1 MKLVSKL
8 LTNLKM
14 REMKLVSI
22 LISYIMLKN
31 YQTHQEKSSIL
42 SIGVIHTKGLRD
54 VIYTPLT
61 IHTSLVVTQSILSS
75 STNFFPMELA
85 T

>member
-31 YQTHQEKSSIL
+31 YQTHQEKSLIWMTAVIHTKGLLSFIL

-61 IHTSLVVTQSILSS
+61 IHTSLVVT
-75 STNFFPMELA
+75 
-85 T
+85 

>member
-1 MKLVSKL
+1 MDDCSHPYGGL
-8 LTNLKM
+8 L
-14 REMKLVSI
+14 SF
-22 LISYIMLKN
+22 
-31 YQTHQEKSSIL
+31 IL

-61 IHTSLVVTQSILSS
+61 IHTSLVVTLSILSS